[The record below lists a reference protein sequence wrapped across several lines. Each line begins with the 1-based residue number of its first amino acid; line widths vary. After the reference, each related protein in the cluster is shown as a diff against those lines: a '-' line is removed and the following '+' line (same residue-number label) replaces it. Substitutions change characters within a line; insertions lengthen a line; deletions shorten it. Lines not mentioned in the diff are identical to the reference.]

1 MMFQDSW
8 SLYEAPYSRRRI
20 FHPRKRS
27 VVLPLLT
34 IIAAAL
40 LVFEAVSRF

>member
-8 SLYEAPYSRRRI
+8 GLYEAPYSRRRI

-27 VVLPLLT
+27 VVLPLMT
-34 IIAAAL
+34 IMAAAL
-40 LVFEAVSRF
+40 VVFEALSRF

>member
-1 MMFQDSW
+1 MFQDSW
-8 SLYEAPYSRRRI
+8 GLYEAPYSRRRI

-34 IIAAAL
+34 IMAAAVL
-40 LVFEAVSRF
+40 AFEALSRF